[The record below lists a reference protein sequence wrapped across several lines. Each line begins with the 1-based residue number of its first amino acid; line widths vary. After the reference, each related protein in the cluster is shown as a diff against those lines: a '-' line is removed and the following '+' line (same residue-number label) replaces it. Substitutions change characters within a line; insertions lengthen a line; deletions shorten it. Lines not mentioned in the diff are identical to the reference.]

1 MSPSSL
7 APLVAPIG
15 LFKSITKFVLL
26 LSTLLLVD
34 GDGSSVDVE
43 AVLGDD
49 DDDFDEF
56 IIDAKLCPVTLSGGC
71 HSITAIQGRSKLEY
85 NLGRISS
92 KLLGCV

>member
-26 LSTLLLVD
+26 LSTALLVD

-49 DDDFDEF
+49 DDLDEF
-56 IIDAKLCPVTLSGGC
+56 IIDAKLWPVTLSGGC

-92 KLLGCV
+92 KLLGCL